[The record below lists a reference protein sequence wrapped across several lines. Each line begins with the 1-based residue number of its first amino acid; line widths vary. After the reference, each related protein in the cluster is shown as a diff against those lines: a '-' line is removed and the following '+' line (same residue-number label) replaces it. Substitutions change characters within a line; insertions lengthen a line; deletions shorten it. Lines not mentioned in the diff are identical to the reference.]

1 MTREVPIP
9 AAAVAF
15 VRDTERGIEVYLNRR
30 PAHFRYY
37 PGAFVFPGGRR
48 DEEDSDLQA
57 AACREVKEEIGV
69 EIEAANLVLLRQVH
83 TNPKAGPVYDMHTY
97 AYRIEAEFHT
107 ALNREEVDEELWIS
121 ANAALEKLYLPYQ
134 ISAAI
139 YTISRFA
146 TVAELLQALANGSI
160 SDEYRLHK
168 DYWL

>member
-1 MTREVPIP
+1 MTRENPIP

-15 VRDTERGIEVYLNRR
+15 VRNSDDGIEVYLSRR

-37 PGAFVFPGGRR
+37 PGAFVFPGGRL
-48 DEEDSDLQA
+48 DEEDQDLQA

-69 EIEAANLVLLRQVH
+69 EILADQLVLLREVH
-83 TNPKAGPVYDMHTY
+83 TNPKAGPVYHMHTF
-97 AYRIEAEFHT
+97 AYPVEGEFQT
-107 ALNREEVDEELWIS
+107 ELNGEEIDEEIWIS
-121 ANAALEKLYLPYQ
+121 ASQALERLYLPYQ

-146 TVAELLQALANGSI
+146 KVEELLRALASGSI
-160 SDEYRLHK
+160 RDEYHLHK